1 VGYSLLLLEPA
12 GRLPGRFAKEI
23 LSMRSKE
30 TAGSIVVLAAFVL
43 STLVVTTL
51 VAVKAAAQQEKVLH
65 SFIKDGQDASSLTP
79 G

>member
-1 VGYSLLLLEPA
+1 
-12 GRLPGRFAKEI
+12 
-23 LSMRSKE
+23 MRSKE